1 MYKILYALIIIIWVV
16 DVMNINFVIEGV
28 NIKEYLDVT
37 LPINGWAWFLIL
49 TFLPGT
55 SVTVRKEN

>member
-16 DVMNINFVIEGV
+16 DVMNINFIIEGV
-28 NIKEYLDVT
+28 NVREYLDVT
-37 LPINGWAWFLIL
+37 LPINGLAWFLIL

>member
-1 MYKILYALIIIIWVV
+1 
-16 DVMNINFVIEGV
+16 MNINFVIEGV